1 MQHVLCVL
9 QQNIHKQPCQHCFL
23 NHPCVTAN
31 KVHIETKT
39 DGIVKALWMFIVA
52 STHQC

>member
-1 MQHVLCVL
+1 M
-9 QQNIHKQPCQHCFL
+9 
-23 NHPCVTAN
+23 TAN

-39 DGIVKALWMFIVA
+39 DGIVKSQWMFIVA